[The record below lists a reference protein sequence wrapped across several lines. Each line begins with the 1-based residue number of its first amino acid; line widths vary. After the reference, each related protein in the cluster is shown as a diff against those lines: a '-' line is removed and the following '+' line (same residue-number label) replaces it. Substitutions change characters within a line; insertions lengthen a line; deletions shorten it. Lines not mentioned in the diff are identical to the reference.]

1 MTLILDA
8 PNQVDARYFVRKT
21 TVDVPY
27 SAWKASNNRNPEKD
41 DKKIALK
48 EGSPDKS
55 VAPHPPASM
64 NATGVSL
71 RPKQVQLVNEVRRAF
86 ATGAKRPCVMA
97 ATGFG
102 KSVVAGYIIRSALDK
117 GAKRVVLIV
126 DSLTLINQLLATFR
140 GMFNLE
146 CGVIQGFNEQ
156 FDLTKP
162 VQIATPQTLARRFED
177 ERVGR
182 TYQDYKPDLVIVDE
196 CHIQYKGTRD
206 AIESWGCKVVGFTAT
221 PYARGMG
228 ELYDRLVK
236 AVPMSKLI
244 EDGDLAPY
252 RAFSHATPDFSG
264 YKVGANG
271 DIQGAEN
278 AYGDE
283 LIGDVCQTWLTHAS
297 DRLTIGFAP
306 TIGKCEAFAALFRS
320 KGIKSIAIH
329 SKLSDKDAEQLI
341 ERFKSGDIQVLW
353 SVAKLVKGFDVPEAS
368 CLIDC
373 QPTYSL
379 MRHVQKGGRV
389 LRPHPLKQYAI
400 ILDHA
405 GNMQRN
411 GYFEDASID
420 DLSTAK
426 KGEANPDRADKE
438 NELAPCGKCEALI
451 RLTEYICPFC
461 GHEKEK
467 KSHRPESD
475 EISWAEGELVE
486 MKRISQQLKSI
497 KTMEDKARL
506 LAAIKYDAANL
517 AAKKEARGEFWEKRD
532 QYVARQYKNITG
544 VWPDHSL
551 KNVLPQHNPSISRYL
566 LSKRI
571 AYLKATTKTEQP
583 HV

>member
-1 MTLILDA
+1 MNLNNHNPIDPSYA
-8 PNQVDARYFVRKT
+8 ARKT
-21 TVDVPY
+21 IYDGSYQPK
-27 SAWKASNNRNPEKD
+27 WKSSVNHDPERD
-41 DKKIALK
+41 DKKIATK
-48 EGSPDKS
+48 EGGLPDRS
-55 VAPHPPASM
+55 SAPHKSTSM
-64 NATGVSL
+64 TAIGASL

-182 TYQDYKPDLVIVDE
+182 MYQDYKPELVIVDE
-196 CHIQYKGTRD
+196 CHIQYQGTRD
-206 AIESWGCKVVGFTAT
+206 AIEHWGCKVVGFTAT

-278 AYGDE
+278 AYDDG
-283 LIGDVCQTWLTHAS
+283 LIGDVCLTWMTHAS

-306 TIGKCEAFAALFRS
+306 TIAKCEAFAALFRS
-320 KGIKSIAIH
+320 AGIRSIAIH
-329 SKLSDKDAEQLI
+329 SQLSDRDAEALI

-373 QPTYSL
+373 QPTHSL

-389 LRPHPLKQYAI
+389 LRPHPLKNYAI
-400 ILDHA
+400 TLAHA
-405 GNMQRN
+405 GNM
-411 GYFEDASID
+411 
-420 DLSTAK
+420 
-426 KGEANPDRADKE
+426 
-438 NELAPCGKCEALI
+438 
-451 RLTEYICPFC
+451 
-461 GHEKEK
+461 
-467 KSHRPESD
+467 
-475 EISWAEGELVE
+475 
-486 MKRISQQLKSI
+486 
-497 KTMEDKARL
+497 
-506 LAAIKYDAANL
+506 
-517 AAKKEARGEFWEKRD
+517 
-532 QYVARQYKNITG
+532 
-544 VWPDHSL
+544 
-551 KNVLPQHNPSISRYL
+551 
-566 LSKRI
+566 
-571 AYLKATTKTEQP
+571 
-583 HV
+583 